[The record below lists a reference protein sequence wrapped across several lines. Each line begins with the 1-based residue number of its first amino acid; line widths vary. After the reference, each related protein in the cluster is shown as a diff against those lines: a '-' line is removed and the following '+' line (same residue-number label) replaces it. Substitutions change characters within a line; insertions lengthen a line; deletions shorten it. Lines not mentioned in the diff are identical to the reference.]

1 MQSAPEFGVILPQFA
16 TTWEDLERFARRAE
30 DAGFDS
36 VWAVDHL
43 IGFPRPED
51 GILEAWTVM
60 SALAAATSRISI
72 GAQVLCQ
79 SFRSPALLAKMA
91 TTLDLISGDR
101 LRFLV
106 GAGWLEAEYR
116 AFGYPFPP
124 AGDRVA
130 QLEDTVRICRGM
142 FDAGTEAFSYQGRAH
157 SVSDVTNVPAPNRRI
172 PIGIGAVGD
181 RMLDLVARFGDE
193 WNVPRG
199 RTSCP
204 ASNSYVLTRS
214 QPVLDSTGQPRVRP
228 WRPCGTP
235 TAPSPQR
242 PRGHQA
248 RPTSD
253 PRSGGAPTTAAR
265 GEHPE
270 DVARLEAERA
280 LVGEALGEALEP
292 ARQDPVL
299 PHRPGP
305 PTLQAPRL

>member
-1 MQSAPEFGVILPQFA
+1 
-16 TTWEDLERFARRAE
+16 
-30 DAGFDS
+30 

-193 WNVPRG
+193 WNVP
-199 RTSCP
+199 
-204 ASNSYVLTRS
+204 AMVLNSYPGRRSVLEGRLGAHGRDVKRS
-214 QPVLDSTGQPRVRP
+214 AQVVFNPGNRDLPGWYSMFKPELGLCGSESQMADRAGELAELGITGFYGFVADDKSLDDLADALPALRATV
-228 WRPCGTP
+228 
-235 TAPSPQR
+235 
-242 PRGHQA
+242 
-248 RPTSD
+248 TS
-253 PRSGGAPTTAAR
+253 
-265 GEHPE
+265 
-270 DVARLEAERA
+270 
-280 LVGEALGEALEP
+280 
-292 ARQDPVL
+292 
-299 PHRPGP
+299 
-305 PTLQAPRL
+305 